1 MEGLTMKDFASRVSW
16 RNAWAMLVNLNK
28 RRRE

>member
-16 RNAWAMLVNLNK
+16 RNAWAMLVKLK
-28 RRRE
+28 RRGE